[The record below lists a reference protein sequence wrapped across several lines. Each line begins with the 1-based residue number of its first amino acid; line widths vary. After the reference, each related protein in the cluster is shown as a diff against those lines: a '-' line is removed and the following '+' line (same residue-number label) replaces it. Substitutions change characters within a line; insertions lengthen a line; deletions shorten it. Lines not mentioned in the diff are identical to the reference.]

1 MKQKRKYNNNS
12 EIINISR
19 QKSNAIQFEK
29 ESRKGKN
36 IKKAIKERQK
46 ERNNNNNNNNSN
58 SIVV

>member
-19 QKSNAIQFEK
+19 QKLNAIQFQK
-29 ESRKGKN
+29 ESRKGKYKN
-36 IKKAIKERQK
+36 GNKRKK
-46 ERNNNNNNNNSN
+46 NNNNSN